1 LIFKEYQMA
10 VIDDLVA
17 SGFSTPQA
25 QTVVNF
31 NIGTATTTDLV
42 VAGFSSTQATD
53 IAALNAGSITSNQ
66 LVVDGLWF
74 GTQVPAI
81 VAALGVN
88 TAPVANAG
96 PAQTVVSPILVTLTG
111 AGSYDPNGDTLTYA
125 WTLTSIP
132 AGSTAV
138 LAGSTTVSPTFT
150 ADLAGAY
157 VASLVVNDGVVSS
170 APSTVTVTA
179 S

>member
-1 LIFKEYQMA
+1 MA

-17 SGFSTPQA
+17 SGFSIPQSQA
-25 QTVVNF
+25 VVGLNV
-31 NIGTATTTDLV
+31 GTATTVDLV

-53 IAALNAGSITSNQ
+53 IAALNAGTVTANQ

-81 VAALGVN
+81 EAALGVN
-88 TAPVANAG
+88 TTPVANAG
-96 PAQTVVSPILVTLTG
+96 PAQTVVSPVLVTLTG

-125 WTLTSIP
+125 WTLTSKP
-132 AGSTAV
+132 ESSTAA
-138 LAGSTTVSPTFT
+138 LTGGTTVSPTFT
-150 ADLAGAY
+150 ADLAGTY
-157 VASLVVNDGVVSS
+157 VASLVVSDATLSS
-170 APSTVTVTA
+170 APSTVTITA

>member
-1 LIFKEYQMA
+1 MA

-17 SGFSTPQA
+17 SGFSIPQA
-25 QTVVNF
+25 EAVVGLNV
-31 NIGTATTTDLV
+31 GTATTVDLV

-81 VAALGVN
+81 VAALAVN

-96 PAQTVVSPILVTLTG
+96 PNQAVTAGDLVTLTG
-111 AGSYDPNGDTLTYA
+111 AGSTDPNGDTLTYA
-125 WTLTSIP
+125 WTLTSVP
-132 AGSTAV
+132 VGSTAT
-138 LAGSTTVSPTFT
+138 LTGATTVSPTFT

-157 VASLVVNDGVVSS
+157 VASLVVSDATLSS
-170 APSTVTVTA
+170 TPSTVTVTA

>member
-1 LIFKEYQMA
+1 MA

-17 SGFSTPQA
+17 SGFSIPQA
-25 QTVVNF
+25 EAVVGLNV
-31 NIGTATTTDLV
+31 GTATTVDLV

-81 VAALGVN
+81 VAALAVN

-96 PAQTVVSPILVTLTG
+96 PNQAVTAGDLVTLTG
-111 AGSYDPNGDTLTYA
+111 AGSTDPNGDTLTYA

-132 AGSTAV
+132 AGSTAT
-138 LAGSTTVSPTFT
+138 LTGATTVSPTFT
-150 ADLAGAY
+150 ADLAGEY
-157 VASLVVNDGVVSS
+157 VASLVVSDATLSS
-170 APSTVTVTA
+170 TPSTVTVTA

>member
-1 LIFKEYQMA
+1 MA

-17 SGFSTPQA
+17 SGFSIPQA
-25 QTVVNF
+25 QAVVDLNV
-31 NIGTATTTDLV
+31 GAATTVDLV

-53 IAALNAGSITSNQ
+53 IAALNAGSVTSNQ

-81 VAALGVN
+81 VDALAVN

-96 PAQTVVSPILVTLTG
+96 PAQTVVSPVLVTLTG
-111 AGSYDPNGDTLTYA
+111 AGSYDSNGNPLTYA
-125 WTLTSIP
+125 WTLTSKP
-132 AGSTAV
+132 VGSTAT
-138 LAGSTTVSPTFT
+138 LAGATTVSPTFT

-157 VASLVVNDGVVSS
+157 VASLVVNDGIVNS

>member
-1 LIFKEYQMA
+1 MA

-17 SGFSTPQA
+17 SGFSIPQA
-25 QTVVNF
+25 QAVVGLNVS
-31 NIGTATTTDLV
+31 TATTVDLV

-81 VAALGVN
+81 VAALAIN

-96 PAQTVVSPILVTLTG
+96 PNQTVTAGDLVTLTG
-111 AGSYDPNGDTLTYA
+111 AGSTDANGNPLTYA
-125 WTLTSIP
+125 WTLTSKP
-132 AGSTAV
+132 GGSTAA
-138 LAGSTTVSPTFT
+138 LTGATTVNPTFT

-157 VASLVVNDGVVSS
+157 VASLVVNDGTVNS